1 MSDLVGKNLGK
12 YRVVARLGRGGM
24 AEVYKAY
31 QAALD
36 RYVAVKVMHSHLIED
51 GDFVGRFKREAT
63 AVADLR
69 HPNVVRVYD
78 FDVSG
83 DLYYMVMEYIEGPT
97 LKAELKERSI
107 KGQIFNLPETTRI
120 FSALAS
126 AIDYAHS
133 RGMVHRDL
141 KPANIMFTREGQVVL
156 TDFGIARIMGA
167 TQYTMTGA
175 ISGTPAYMSPEQGQG
190 ERGDERSDIYSL
202 GVILYEMV
210 LGSVPFDAD
219 TPFAIIMKHIN
230 DPLPMPRAI
239 SPDLPDGVE
248 RVILKALSKNPDD
261 RYQTAGEMSQALRE
275 AAGVSAEQTLSSVL
289 IATIAP
295 TPRVEEVPVGPGI
308 GVPSAPGSAQ
318 AAQPQAATAAP
329 RKIAGLPFLP
339 VVLGVGAVAF
349 VCIVALAVV
358 LTRLATTG
366 QLAQRAQQE
375 SINATQAAIAVAI
388 ATQEADTPT
397 PLPTLTDYPTYTP
410 PPSPTERV
418 VVVTPTPLPAADTPS
433 SPPLTTD
440 TPPPPPTYTPLPT
453 YTLQPT
459 HTPLPPPTDTPA
471 PPVSAET
478 EVTEEPT
485 PAASDE
491 TPTPEA
497 EVVSISGRL
506 AVPVDNGFGSYD
518 VIVYQLPDAEVVGE
532 ISNAR
537 QPNFRSDGV
546 LAVNGVGGGADNVW
560 EYTAD
565 GTAVGEVSASPGDN
579 HPFWKADASGIV
591 YDNPEM
597 VCAKISCPEW
607 HVFVQAGVNKP
618 ETGIVADKFILDG
631 DIFRDQP
638 MYPLWASDDHILFR
652 ACDIWLGGS
661 GGGRCGIWRTPSWA
675 TRGGTGFSVPANL
688 TSNDDIPTDTKGD
701 RLVYMSA
708 KDGNWE
714 VYVMGI
720 TGGQATNVSKDSAD
734 DGLGTISPDG
744 KWVAFVSNRGGSWG
758 VWVVPINGG
767 SATRVPIDVLAWG
780 SGGRDWTNERMSW
793 GP

>member
-12 YRVVARLGRGGM
+12 YRVVSRLGRGGM
-24 AEVYKAY
+24 AEVFKAY

-69 HPNVVRVYD
+69 HPNVVRVFD

-107 KGQIFNLPETTRI
+107 RGHIFNLQETTRI

-141 KPANIMFTREGQVVL
+141 KPANIMFTGEGQVVL

-219 TPFAIIMKHIN
+219 TPLAIIMKHIN
-230 DPLPMPRAI
+230 SPLPMPRAI
-239 SPDLPDGVE
+239 NPDLPEDVE
-248 RVILKALSKNPDD
+248 RVILKALSKNPED
-261 RYQTAGEMSQALRE
+261 RYQTANEMGQALRE
-275 AAGVSAEQTLSSVL
+275 PAGVSAEQTLAAMP

-295 TPRVEEVPVGPGI
+295 TPRVEEAPLGPGI

-318 AAQPQAATAAP
+318 AAAAAP
-329 RKIAGLPFLP
+329 RRIAGLPLLP
-339 VVLGVGAVAF
+339 VVLGVGAIAF
-349 VCIVALAVV
+349 VCIVAFLFVG
-358 LTRLATTG
+358 LTRLPTTG

-375 SINATQAAIAVAI
+375 SINTTQTAVAV
-388 ATQEADTPT
+388 AVPTQQADTPT
-397 PLPTLTDYPTYTP
+397 PLPTPTDYPTYTP

-418 VVVTPTPLPAADTPS
+418 VVVTFTPLPAADTPS

-440 TPPPPPTYTPLPT
+440 TPPPPPTYTPAPT

-471 PPVSAET
+471 PLVPVGT

-497 EVVSISGRL
+497 EVLSISGRL
-506 AVPVDNGFGSYD
+506 AVPVDNGFDSYD

-546 LAVNGVGGGADNVW
+546 LAVNGEGGGADNVW
-560 EYTAD
+560 QYTAD
-565 GTAVGEVSASPGDN
+565 GAAVGEVSASPGDN
-579 HPFWKADASGIV
+579 HPFWKADGSGIV

-607 HVFVQAGVNKP
+607 HVYVQAGANKP
-618 ETGIVADKFILDG
+618 ETSAVSDKFILAG

-661 GGGRCGIWRTPSWA
+661 GGGTCGIWRTPSWA
-675 TRGGTGFSVPANL
+675 TRDGTGFSVPANL

-720 TGGQATNVSKDSAD
+720 AGGPATNLSDDSAD

-767 SATRVPIDVLAWG
+767 SATRVPIDDLAWG
-780 SGGRDWTNERMSW
+780 SGVRDWTNERMSW